1 MSIKALQGKFC
12 ICRYGG
18 VDIMQNF
25 ENSANICEAIP
36 YSSFN
41 QKINIVSDELR
52 KNRYVEVWGGYIIS
66 TKKENSR

>member
-1 MSIKALQGKFC
+1 MKQYTECC
-12 ICRYGG
+12 I
-18 VDIMQNF
+18 
-25 ENSANICEAIP
+25 ENNANICEAIP